1 MCSPCIKFIKMGGNC
16 LERTSKKNFIIDFIY
31 TVIIFLLVYLVC
43 RFLLTYLLPFLF
55 AGIIAYSVQPIANF
69 LNRKIKIKQGTVASV
84 LSVVIYLAVAFVLG
98 FLIYRI
104 VVFGIDFA
112 DYLPKM
118 LEKFNFIL
126 NKIQKLF
133 DKIPKEFNSAFDS
146 IVKNMIDK
154 MANGISGF
162 ISSFATTLAKKTP
175 PFLISSI
182 VALVATF
189 YIAKDYKGLSK
200 FLNSLFGSKTGEK
213 IRKIKIILF
222 ESVFKL
228 VKGYLILS
236 AVTYAEL
243 LLGLFLLKIKYAP
256 LIALII
262 ALVDVLPVIGTGT
275 VMIPWAVLSVFLGNN
290 RLALGLAVLYVI
302 IVIVRNFLEPKIIST
317 QIGMNPL
324 FTLLAMF
331 VGLKVLGFWG
341 LILFPIILIV
351 VIRYYKDEMQEGL
364 SV

>member
-1 MCSPCIKFIKMGGNC
+1 M
-16 LERTSKKNFIIDFIY
+16 
-31 TVIIFLLVYLVC
+31 
-43 RFLLTYLLPFLF
+43 
-55 AGIIAYSVQPIANF
+55 
-69 LNRKIKIKQGTVASV
+69 
-84 LSVVIYLAVAFVLG
+84 
-98 FLIYRI
+98 
-104 VVFGIDFA
+104 
-112 DYLPKM
+112 
-118 LEKFNFIL
+118 
-126 NKIQKLF
+126 
-133 DKIPKEFNSAFDS
+133 
-146 IVKNMIDK
+146 
-154 MANGISGF
+154 
-162 ISSFATTLAKKTP
+162 
-175 PFLISSI
+175 
-182 VALVATF
+182 
-189 YIAKDYKGLSK
+189 
-200 FLNSLFGSKTGEK
+200 
-213 IRKIKIILF
+213 
-222 ESVFKL
+222 
-228 VKGYLILS
+228 
-236 AVTYAEL
+236 TYAEL

-256 LIALII
+256 FIALII